1 MHPVFIPLPDATAAH
16 YRRGGP
22 DAYGLPPERRVSDG
36 GAIPCRHS
44 LRLVPKG
51 EPYLIVAHRPFA
63 GLNPY
68 TETGPIFI
76 SATAGPGPLPAPELP
91 AFLTSPQYILRGYSA
106 EERIVYG
113 TGAVVSTDRII
124 EACTGLLSRA
134 EVAFVHIRSA
144 SNNCFHVRVERG

>member
-1 MHPVFIPLPDATAAH
+1 
-16 YRRGGP
+16 
-22 DAYGLPPERRVSDG
+22 
-36 GAIPCRHS
+36 
-44 LRLVPKG
+44 
-51 EPYLIVAHRPFA
+51 
-63 GLNPY
+63 
-68 TETGPIFI
+68 
-76 SATAGPGPLPAPELP
+76 LP